1 MSSEPDDTPIPTGP
15 QPKGPKD
22 GATSIEDQ
30 IRFAY
35 LSPPPTQY
43 DINFKKSTTGGVIS
57 KSILPNTV
65 EEQARLLKHVPGPD
79 KYLGPGEFPLPDG
92 GRYHPTTTEPKFNLD
107 DLKFEP
113 GPGQYSPHPLPKHQ
127 PLGTFTKEVK
137 APRYIDDEVKRT
149 IDNPP
154 VAFYE
159 TQRSNEFLD
168 PFLPEGGRGVCNQ
181 SKSQSW
187 FDDVADSKAFCP
199 SPTKYA
205 NGGNIEPKIVGR
217 PPFKLLSETMEET
230 KKLVQKALGK
240 SEIPG
245 PGAYDL
251 PDFPPGRSFVMQG
264 RTLPHSMPAP
274 YNYNSQPDLS
284 RKFLPLRQQNSGDL
298 IFGRSFRMDSYGP
311 ALRKSEDFKVKE
323 ESSVDPTPRQEYGES
338 EISSTDMHKGWEEGG
353 FTGALKRSRSEQG
366 IPLALRRDGD
376 EHVSVIKAGTYYH
389 RLSGHL
395 RKNTPTFLP
404 MASRRVVGIE
414 TDSDSQTYRKYL
426 VSKQSLKMLAQ
437 DLDQAT
443 KAVVGPLDKNK
454 LLQET
459 EWLLGEKARSR
470 LRILGYTKDTQDEV
484 IAQSS
489 LKLKILLGM
498 APTPPVSQPFHL
510 EDR

>member
-1 MSSEPDDTPIPTGP
+1 
-15 QPKGPKD
+15 
-22 GATSIEDQ
+22 
-30 IRFAY
+30 
-35 LSPPPTQY
+35 
-43 DINFKKSTTGGVIS
+43 
-57 KSILPNTV
+57 
-65 EEQARLLKHVPGPD
+65 
-79 KYLGPGEFPLPDG
+79 
-92 GRYHPTTTEPKFNLD
+92 
-107 DLKFEP
+107 
-113 GPGQYSPHPLPKHQ
+113 
-127 PLGTFTKEVK
+127 
-137 APRYIDDEVKRT
+137 
-149 IDNPP
+149 
-154 VAFYE
+154 
-159 TQRSNEFLD
+159 
-168 PFLPEGGRGVCNQ
+168 
-181 SKSQSW
+181 
-187 FDDVADSKAFCP
+187 
-199 SPTKYA
+199 
-205 NGGNIEPKIVGR
+205 
-217 PPFKLLSETMEET
+217 
-230 KKLVQKALGK
+230 
-240 SEIPG
+240 
-245 PGAYDL
+245 
-251 PDFPPGRSFVMQG
+251 
-264 RTLPHSMPAP
+264 
-274 YNYNSQPDLS
+274 
-284 RKFLPLRQQNSGDL
+284 
-298 IFGRSFRMDSYGP
+298 MDSYGP